1 MRGVTRL
8 ASSSLRTTSATAR
21 SNARLINARR
31 CFSSTPSPQATY
43 GFIGIGQMGYRMAK
57 NLREKLPATDTLLI
71 NDVNKDAVGKFVD
84 ELSGFTVVAAES
96 PREIAE
102 RAVCSHPSFDITCAH
117 LPFMMNSFVL
127 SMI

>member
-1 MRGVTRL
+1 
-8 ASSSLRTTSATAR
+8 
-21 SNARLINARR
+21 
-31 CFSSTPSPQATY
+31 
-43 GFIGIGQMGYRMAK
+43 MAK

-84 ELSGFTVVAAES
+84 ELSGFTVVAADS

-102 RAVCSHPSFDITCAH
+102 RAVCSHLFRVLFDITCA
-117 LPFMMNSFVL
+117 PSNDVTFVL